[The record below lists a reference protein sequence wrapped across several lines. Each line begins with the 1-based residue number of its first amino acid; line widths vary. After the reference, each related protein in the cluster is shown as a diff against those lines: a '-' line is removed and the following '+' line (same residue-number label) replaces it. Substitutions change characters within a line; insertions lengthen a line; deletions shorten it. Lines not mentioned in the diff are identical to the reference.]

1 MLVVEAKTLLKRHSE
16 HRQPR
21 VLEPGKHMKG
31 PSAIVELRGITKR
44 FPGVIACD
52 RVDLGVYPGEI
63 HVLLGENG
71 AGKTTLMQ
79 ILYGLHQS
87 DAGEI
92 WIDDER
98 MRMRSP
104 KDAIRAGIGMVF
116 QHFTL
121 IPSLTVAEN
130 IALAASGPRIFLR
143 RKPLATRVQE
153 LAEQYQ
159 LPVDHNGHMWQLSV
173 GEQQRVEI
181 LKLLHRRARILILD
195 EPMAVLTPQE
205 SEAFL
210 RNLRTLA
217 AAGHAIILI
226 THKLAE
232 ALSVAHRITVLRH
245 GRVVA
250 NPGPTQV
257 SQADLA
263 RWMIGRDL
271 PGLPTRQSQPAAAVE
286 LCMTEVSA
294 KNDRGLWALRG
305 ISLDVRRGEILGIAG
320 IAGNGQRE
328 LAEVIVGSRCAMAG
342 TVRIRGVDVTNA
354 TPETVI
360 ACGVSYIPED
370 RRGMGLVPSA
380 SILDNF
386 LLKAYRMPPL
396 YRGPFLKYAQA
407 AEEARHLLSAGAMNV
422 SRLDVPVSVLSGG
435 NQQRLLLAREL
446 AMHPT
451 YTSASTPALD
461 DRRGMFGRRV
471 LGAHSGRAPSPLAC
485 K

>member
-116 QHFTL
+116 QHFRL

-263 RWMIGRDL
+263 R
-271 PGLPTRQSQPAAAVE
+271 
-286 LCMTEVSA
+286 
-294 KNDRGLWALRG
+294 
-305 ISLDVRRGEILGIAG
+305 
-320 IAGNGQRE
+320 
-328 LAEVIVGSRCAMAG
+328 
-342 TVRIRGVDVTNA
+342 
-354 TPETVI
+354 
-360 ACGVSYIPED
+360 
-370 RRGMGLVPSA
+370 
-380 SILDNF
+380 
-386 LLKAYRMPPL
+386 
-396 YRGPFLKYAQA
+396 
-407 AEEARHLLSAGAMNV
+407 
-422 SRLDVPVSVLSGG
+422 
-435 NQQRLLLAREL
+435 
-446 AMHPT
+446 
-451 YTSASTPALD
+451 
-461 DRRGMFGRRV
+461 
-471 LGAHSGRAPSPLAC
+471 
-485 K
+485 